1 MAKAATGT
9 KRLGD
14 HEGAAASSRLPRP
27 STPRR
32 REPGEAHPN
41 PEPKRREVLAFESV
55 DDLEAVG
62 EELSPHFG
70 LFRFSRASPG
80 FARRNGSRSSGAT
93 STREAGIVH
102 VRRVYTDGQ
111 VKPYGKQS
119 RSLRAVRAVE
129 ALSELAPRL
138 DNPLL
143 FPGARVGYLNL
154 HEWRADEWTPAV
166 RAAGL
171 STGRP
176 TRSAIRSPR
185 FRSPPASLYSSSPAS
200 WARVRS
206 RSTAPTAT
214 SCPTRSS
221 ERERLSMPSWRVLV
235 RKRYR
240 RPARAKHVLARKA
253 PSERG
258 FSFDRGAEI

>member
-171 STGRP
+171 EHRTPYALRHTFATFSIAAGV
-176 TRSAIRSPR
+176 
-185 FRSPPASLYSSSPAS
+185 SLF
-200 WARVRS
+200 
-206 RSTAPTAT
+206 
-214 SCPTRSS
+214 
-221 ERERLSMPSWRVLV
+221 E
-235 RKRYR
+235 
-240 RPARAKHVLARKA
+240 LARFMGTSA
-253 PSERG
+253 EQIDRTYGHLLPDTLERARTALDAFVARSG
-258 FSFDRGAEI
+258 TEAVQTAR